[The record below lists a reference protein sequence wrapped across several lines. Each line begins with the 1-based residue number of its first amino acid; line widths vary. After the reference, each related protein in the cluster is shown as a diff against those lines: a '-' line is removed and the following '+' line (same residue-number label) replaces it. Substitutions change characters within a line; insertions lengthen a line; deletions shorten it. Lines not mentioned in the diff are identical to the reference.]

1 MCFNNKIHE
10 EFDNVQKLS
19 VVIISKSTTK
29 NIVELRSKFGEQL
42 SILDQK
48 MDRIKNRSRKVITRD
63 GKPVRIVCWDSPNK
77 AFPIVGFIDD
87 NPTVFVWD
95 NYGYSK
101 AGHVE
106 SKCDLFFAEEE
117 EKLTEF
123 EKEYKKLYM
132 EGYAD
137 GQAGSKP
144 LSA

>member
-1 MCFNNKIHE
+1 MKYNIMGKQFNLE
-10 EFDNVQKLS
+10 DW
-19 VVIISKSTTK
+19 
-29 NIVELRSKFGEQL
+29 
-42 SILDQK
+42 
-48 MDRIKNRSRKVITRD
+48 IKNRSRKVITRD

-144 LSA
+144 LSEKALKECATELLNLARKEI